1 MKELVHFKGNS
12 KIGAKQKADYNV
24 ISKVLMKGSNLSIPN
39 NLKKVENNEVDND
52 ECVDLVV

>member
-1 MKELVHFKGNS
+1 
-12 KIGAKQKADYNV
+12 
-24 ISKVLMKGSNLSIPN
+24 MKGSNLSIPN

>member
-1 MKELVHFKGNS
+1 MKELILNVTSQKEV
-12 KIGAKQKADYNV
+12 KQKADYNV